1 MRVVV
6 ALQLP
11 KGSLTEE
18 ACDEMVRKVHGPV
31 DEVCGILMQASL
43 DAVIPKTVNLRPSL
57 VTNSLCRDHVRERER
72 TGDLPLPPSPP
83 FFPTPHHI
91 IHVELASIHKPKQ
104 MSSDDAAGGDLPHY
118 EGLLPPSK
126 LRALASSWLLE
137 DAPSFDGGGFVV
149 GDVTTTADIFLK
161 SGAVL
166 AGRAFVDAVFRELDC
181 TVTWASWAVDGAEL
195 DAGAGSE
202 RRLLL
207 GSVRGAARKV
217 LLGERVAL
225 NALAEC
231 CAVATAARAAARQK
245 RAAGWGGRVAGT
257 RKTTPGFRL
266 VQKFGM
272 AAGGMDTHRMD
283 LSGMVMLKDNHVRV
297 AGGVGGAVRKA
308 RAVVGFSVKIDV
320 ECARVEEA
328 FEAAA
333 AGADVVMLDNF
344 GAERFCEAAR
354 AVKEKFP
361 AVLVEGSGGITMETL
376 KGYMVEEAD
385 VVSFSINRYVKAV
398 DVSMKVRAVGAEK

>member
-1 MRVVV
+1 
-6 ALQLP
+6 
-11 KGSLTEE
+11 
-18 ACDEMVRKVHGPV
+18 
-31 DEVCGILMQASL
+31 
-43 DAVIPKTVNLRPSL
+43 
-57 VTNSLCRDHVRERER
+57 
-72 TGDLPLPPSPP
+72 
-83 FFPTPHHI
+83 
-91 IHVELASIHKPKQ
+91 
-104 MSSDDAAGGDLPHY
+104 MSSDEAAGGDLPFY
-118 EGLLPPSK
+118 AGLLPPSK

-149 GDVTTTADIFLK
+149 GDVATTADIFLK

-166 AGRAFVDAVFRELDC
+166 AGRAFVDAVFREVDC
-181 TVTWASWAVDGAEL
+181 TVTWAPCAVDGAEL
-195 DAGAGSE
+195 SAGPGAE
-202 RRLLL
+202 RRLL

-245 RAAGWGGRVAGT
+245 REAGWGGRVAGT

-297 AGGVGGAVRKA
+297 AGGVAGAVRKA
-308 RAVVGFSVKIDV
+308 RGVVGFSVKIDV
-320 ECARVEEA
+320 ECGNVEEA
-328 FEAAA
+328 FEAGA

-344 GAERFCEAAR
+344 GAERFREAAR

-361 AVLVEGSGGITMETL
+361 GVLVEGSGGITMETL

-398 DVSMKVRAVGAEK
+398 DVSMKVRGVGAEK